1 MEGGTQGTCRGRHRE
16 PVEEDFHSDSL
27 GVAAYCLDDLEWP

>member
-1 MEGGTQGTCRGRHRE
+1 MEGGVWRHRE
-16 PVEEDFHSDSL
+16 PVEKAFHSDSL